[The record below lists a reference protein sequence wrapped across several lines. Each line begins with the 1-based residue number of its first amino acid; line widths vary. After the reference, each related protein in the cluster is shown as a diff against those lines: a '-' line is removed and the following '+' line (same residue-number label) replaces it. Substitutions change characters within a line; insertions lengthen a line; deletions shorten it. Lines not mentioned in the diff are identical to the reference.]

1 VRNGAAF
8 PSGRASPRG
17 RVRPP
22 GARRL
27 LRGAPRV
34 SRLRAPVSPVR
45 AARNVIAA
53 LVATSVMAG
62 CVTTADP
69 EPGPAGR
76 PALGDRYEE
85 ARSEMLEAINADRE
99 RAGLAPLEPDPL
111 ASRVAQS
118 HAEWLVREERWSH
131 HGIGG
136 STPYERFAEA
146 GGRGHVRENLYRQWT
161 MTSRGSDAGDPWD
174 RFDPAVAESR
184 LMGSPPHRDAILD
197 PSRTH
202 VGIGFA
208 VSRSRGEVVVVQEL
222 VARHAWLDVPARGW
236 RGTSIPIRGRVLEE
250 GVRPL
255 LVAIHREPA
264 VREWFA
270 RGTAPPRGAYDDGS
284 GAVAV
289 VPPWEIEWRD
299 GDRSFE
305 ASMPR
310 GSRSTTGR
318 YYGIVY
324 FASADQVERAVRERR
339 TRSEIGWPGA
349 AFVIDVL

>member
-1 VRNGAAF
+1 MIAVLVVGGVMTGCATT
-8 PSGRASPRG
+8 PVHDSG
-17 RVRPP
+17 
-22 GARRL
+22 L
-27 LRGAPRV
+27 
-34 SRLRAPVSPVR
+34 
-45 AARNVIAA
+45 
-53 LVATSVMAG
+53 
-62 CVTTADP
+62 ADP
-69 EPGPAGR
+69 
-76 PALGDRYEE
+76 PALDDRHEE
-85 ARSEMLEAINADRE
+85 MRIAMLEAINGDRE
-99 RAGLAPLEPDPL
+99 RAGLASLARDPL
-111 ASRVAQS
+111 ASRVARD
-118 HAEWLVREERWSH
+118 HAEWLVREGRWSH

-136 STPYERFAEA
+136 STPYERYADA

-174 RFDPAVAESR
+174 RFDPAVAELR
-184 LMGSPPHRDAILD
+184 LMGSPGHRDAILD

-208 VSRSRGEVVVVQEL
+208 VSPSRGEVVVVQEL
-222 VARHAWLDVPARGW
+222 VALHALLDVPGRGW

-255 LVAIHREPA
+255 LVAIHREPT

-270 RGTAPPRGAYDDGS
+270 RGTAPPRGTYDDGS
-284 GAVAV
+284 GAVTV

-305 ASMPR
+305 ASMAR
-310 GSRSTTGR
+310 GSPSGAGR

-324 FASADQVERAVRERR
+324 FASADQVERAVRERWA
-339 TRSEIGWPGA
+339 RSDLGWPGA